1 MADVAV
7 RIRLFLDVA
16 PLMYCT
22 RILVL
27 LSTMTEESSFCE
39 NAKIVDIL

>member
-1 MADVAV
+1 MADFAV

-27 LSTMTEESSFCE
+27 LSIPQVYAMLLSQGGMS
-39 NAKIVDIL
+39 ND